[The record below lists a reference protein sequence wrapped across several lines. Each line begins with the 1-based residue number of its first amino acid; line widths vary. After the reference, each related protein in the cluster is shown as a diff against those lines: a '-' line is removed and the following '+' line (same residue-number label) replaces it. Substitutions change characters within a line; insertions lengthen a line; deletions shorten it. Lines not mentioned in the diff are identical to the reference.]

1 VRVFVTEDLLHRGV
15 WRAWL
20 VLAVLGTALVLLAI
34 AVADRL
40 GRAVVRP
47 VADLAHAARQLGRGD
62 LAVRVSPTGPPE
74 IVEVGRAFNRLA
86 VRIADLLAQEREL
99 VADLS
104 HRLRTPLTAL
114 ALDAEGVRDPEM
126 ARRLSDDVAEVER
139 VIDRI
144 IAEARRPMRQGV
156 GITADLGEVV
166 RGRVEFWS
174 ALADEQ
180 GRRWAL
186 QVAPGPHPVPVHP
199 DDLEAAIDAIIGNVF
214 AHTDEQVGFR
224 VAVVGPPGGPTLLI
238 LDDNGAG
245 FSRNGDGITALV
257 ERGVSGGGSS
267 GLGLDIARR
276 TAESAGGRLRLAN
289 RNTGGARVEM
299 EFPAPQH

>member
-1 VRVFVTEDLLHRGV
+1 VPDDLLHRGV
-15 WRAWL
+15 WRAW
-20 VLAVLGTALVLLAI
+20 AVLVVLGVALVLLAI
-34 AVADRL
+34 AVSDRL

-47 VADLAHAARQLGRGD
+47 VADLADAARRLGRGD
-62 LAVRVSPTGPPE
+62 LGARVSPTGPPE
-74 IVEVGRAFNRLA
+74 IVEVGQSFNRLA
-86 VRIADLLAQEREL
+86 VRIGDLLAQEREL

-114 ALDAEGVRDPEM
+114 ALDAEGVRDPDL

-139 VIDRI
+139 VVDRI

-180 GRRWAL
+180 GRTWAL

-199 DDLEAAIDAIIGNVF
+199 HDLEAAIDAVIGNVF

-224 VAVVGPPGGPTLLI
+224 VAVIGPAGGPSLLI
-238 LDDNGAG
+238 LDDNGPG
-245 FSRNGDGITALV
+245 FSKNGEGITTLV

-289 RNTGGARVEM
+289 RETGGARVEL
-299 EFPAPQH
+299 EFPPPQD